1 MPRRRHE
8 PPIDLEWDDS
18 WRDSPSMYG
27 PPAPG
32 GRRAALLKRRR
43 RRKRGWATALVVAAA
58 LFGAVLYRASTDQ
71 KSPEGTGDVDQVVQ
85 VGKDDGVTT
94 TLIWGTHEQD
104 GDRAPAVWITLLSFD
119 RKKDRGAVVY
129 IPAGTAV
136 EVPGRGLQGVGSSLA
151 SGGVPLMLISAENL
165 LLGLRID
172 SHVELSDRDARVL
185 FDALD
190 PLTVDVPAE
199 VRVPAGSGQARLLF
213 EEGPAS
219 LSSSFLIRLLYT
231 VGIDSDDEEL
241 GARHLALWSSL
252 LDAYHD
258 EPEVVGRAFRKAQA
272 ALEEGPGT
280 SQGAS
285 RVVEALVALSSRDVD
300 LASIP
305 ARQVSVGGTELYE
318 TDEAEL
324 ARFVEETI
332 GVSPS
337 ARDEIRVQILN
348 GNGTPGIGQQVAR
361 KLVGEGF
368 RVILSGNARRL
379 NYRKTLIVTYDSS
392 DQGLATAERAKALVG
407 TGEVQIATQEQGIVD
422 ITIVVGRDFPRRP

>member
-1 MPRRRHE
+1 
-8 PPIDLEWDDS
+8 
-18 WRDSPSMYG
+18 MYG

-32 GRRAALLKRRR
+32 SRRAALLKRRR
-43 RRKRGWATALVVAAA
+43 RRKRGWAIALVVVAA
-58 LFGAVLYRASTDQ
+58 LFGTVLYRAGTDEQ
-71 KSPEGTGDVDQVVQ
+71 PPEKTGDIDQVVQ

-94 TLIWGTHEQD
+94 TLIWGTHEQE

-119 RKKDRGAVVY
+119 QKKDRGAVVY

-165 LLGLRID
+165 LGLPID

-185 FDALD
+185 FGALD

-219 LSSSFLIRLLYT
+219 LSSRFLVRLLYT

-241 GARHLALWSSL
+241 GARHLAFWSSL
-252 LDAYHD
+252 LDAFHE

-280 SQGAS
+280 SEGAS
-285 RVVEALVALSSRDVD
+285 RVVEALVALSSRDID
-300 LASIP
+300 LAPIP

-332 GVSPS
+332 GVAPS
-337 ARDEIRVQILN
+337 ERDEIRVQILN
-348 GNGTPGIGQQVAR
+348 GNGVPGIGQQVAR
-361 KLVGEGF
+361 KLVGQGF

-407 TGEVQIATQEQGIVD
+407 MGEVQIATQEQGIVD
-422 ITIVVGRDFPRRP
+422 ITIVVGRDFLRRP